1 MATRIRTLNF
11 LPEIFKTPTNAQF
24 LGATL
29 DVLVD
34 QPNNKKIQGY
44 VGSKFGYGVNAN
56 DYYVTE
62 PTKTRIDYQL
72 DPGVVFTKM
81 NTNTAQDFIS
91 YPGIVDGIKLEGGVT
106 NNNNRLFESEFYSWD
121 SFTNLDK
128 LINFNQYY
136 WIPEGPESVVVSAQT
151 VFTNN
156 DYVVTDVGNG
166 YNIGAVGSAGSTTN
180 PTLTLLRGGT
190 YTFNVNQA
198 SGFWIQGA
206 PGVTGFSPTQTNLY
220 TRDVFG
226 VENNGANQG
235 VVSFTVPFKDAQD
248 EYNLPGNNPVG
259 VVSTIPFS
267 SLNGQPVTGFA
278 GIDGVTSLNGLT
290 VLFYDTGITN
300 EIGFVQNFYDYT
312 EYDTNN
318 ELVATQTISI
328 TATNSIGNLITC
340 SSTANLIVGGSI
352 TFTGTTPFGGIKQY
366 STTADDTLYYI
377 ESITDLTHFTISLSP
392 NGSQVTLT
400 TATGTMTAYTNQ
412 GLLEEGYYTYV
423 NQNLYTIN
431 YVGTPGSYVINL
443 VPASAIPSGQ
453 KIIANFGTQYANKS
467 FFQNEAGEI
476 QLIPY
481 ISATLDTLYYQDAT
495 SANKVGVIKIIE
507 SNITNTI
514 DVNVDILGRKNYT
527 SSSGVVFTNGLKIT
541 LQGDIYPTKYKTGQ
555 YYVEGVGTAI
565 ELISVEDLV
574 VPEAFTESVY
584 IPWDSLAYD
593 VGSWEASSSIPVM
606 QDYITIARNAIN
618 LNAWSRSNRWF
629 HIDVINATA
638 TYNNNPNLVSLYATA
653 TSKAK
658 RPIIEFYPNLK
669 LFNSGTY
676 GKAPID
682 FIDTRTPD
690 AFSIVAGQQNYYP
703 DVQVYT
709 EYTGTIATTNYST
722 SRTITATAVTTNL
735 VTVNS
740 TTGFRVNDIIV
751 IPAASTL
758 GVLGNATEIT
768 TYYISEV
775 VDGTH
780 VKLSLTKN
788 GEALSLTNA
797 SGSISSTWEPLS
809 TTVTIAAAD
818 VTGTFDI
825 GLYITDSTN
834 VLPTNSIIES
844 ITGTTTLTIEVSWGQ
859 GTYGIIPSATNAS
872 LIATATTVDN
882 YALFEGARVVFAADT
897 NLEVRNKIYVT
908 RFSTVTGSAT
918 PILTLT
924 EATDGEILVNDQLA
938 VYRGYEHA
946 GFDFYFNGDNWIQGQ
961 QKIKVNQPPLFDV
974 FDDNNISFGDK
985 SVYVG
990 SSFAGNKL
998 FAYGIG
1004 SGINDIV
1011 LGFPIR
1017 YSSVNNVGDISF
1029 DVSLNADTFT
1039 YVQGQNPINQKVN
1052 TGYVYN
1058 YLTRD
1063 AFKRQLGWQT
1073 AVSPSVQY
1081 QLFSF
1086 DYIPGTSASFLCDI
1100 AANLVTEWPT
1110 VQVFVNNV
1118 LQTPDMYIAT
1128 VGATN
1133 TLIYLNTAPTI
1144 ETVIQVLILS
1154 DQVSPKAY
1162 YTIPIN
1168 LNNNPL
1174 NEDLTTAN
1182 VGEIR
1187 GQYQSMFYNN
1197 PNSTGEVFGSNNFR
1211 DLGNVVPWGN
1221 RIIQNSASLVLP
1233 GTFLRKQNH
1242 NLFNSLAYNS
1252 KEYIK
1257 FKTLLVDTVNKTS
1270 FNQRFDPS
1278 YILDNALVQIA
1289 ANKSNNQP
1297 FFWSDMLPGKAAYI
1311 QNTYSFANSLDVSI
1325 YPLSKVYDF
1334 TKANYYGVLVYLN
1347 RTTDGIQTVTQ
1358 LIKGKDYIVSTDAP
1372 SLTVT
1377 TDLAPGDQI
1386 TIKEY
1391 NQTYGSYAPNT
1402 PTKLGLYPA
1411 FIPEVIED
1419 THYAEPTYFILGH
1432 DGSYNKL
1439 YGDYDPTIGVL
1450 VDFRDQA
1457 LLEYETR
1464 VYNNLKLSN
1473 VIPIQAYEI
1482 EPGFFRNTPYT
1493 YDEYLDMYSPT
1504 FLNWVGQNRVEYKP
1518 QYFNKNNPFTYNY
1531 TNSGNRI
1538 DGAAIQQG
1546 YWRGVYQY
1554 FYDTTTP
1561 DSTPWEMLGYKIQPT
1576 WWATRYGPAPYT
1588 SDNLVLWGDLSEGI
1602 DWNNGNPFIIPE
1614 AVRGG
1619 LLGIIP
1625 VDSAGNLLSPF
1636 ESIVGNYTNNTLQS
1650 DWVVGDDSPTELSYR
1665 RSSSWPFDLMRIMAL
1680 SRPAKF
1686 FNLGVDVDNY
1696 KFSPEFNQY
1705 LVNNRSHLVINEIE
1719 IYGNGTPKTSYI
1731 NWIVDFEKQIGID
1744 ATTNIKNLLN
1754 NLDVRLVYRLAG
1766 FSDKTLLKFY
1776 VEKGTPNSTSASL
1789 LIPDESYAV
1798 LLYDNQ
1804 PFDKIV
1810 YSSIIV
1816 QQVDTGYAV
1825 FGNSQSN
1832 AYFKALTPQSNVNT
1846 DILTVEKITVRVS
1859 KNYDTP
1865 VNIVPYGTIFGTP
1878 QELANFIAGYGA
1890 YLRAAGMI
1898 FDDTQYGI
1906 EINWNQMISE
1916 FLYWA
1921 QTGWETGSIVTLNP
1935 SANSLTINKDSYI
1948 VEPLTLAQTNF
1959 VLNENLYPI
1968 QARDLNV
1975 FRDETLFNAKPLS
1988 QGDSIG
1994 YGQFNISNME
2004 HGIVF
2009 DNTTLFNDTIYNLVT
2024 GLRQNRIYLTGSKTA
2039 EWNGTMT
2046 TGGFILNQDNI
2057 LEWSR
2062 ETKYTAGEIVKY
2074 KNKYWTSIRIVQA
2087 KEIFDELDWKLTS
2100 YDLIQ
2105 KGLLPNPS
2113 TRAYESTLYY
2123 NVNKANLEQD
2133 ADLLSFSLIGYR
2145 PRDYLAIA
2153 DLTDIT
2159 QVNVYKNL
2167 IKNKGTRNA
2176 TNAFKGA
2183 NLPQGGIDY
2192 DVYENWAILSGEFG
2206 GVLNNN
2212 FIEFKLN
2219 QNYLTGNPAIVG
2231 ITDSL
2236 TNTYGVQQEVPLYSL
2251 FNYERPVDNVNILP
2265 TISASEPSTLY
2276 PDAGYV
2282 NFNDVKLSS
2291 YYYSQL
2297 PLATGQNGIVVP
2309 INQLYVRDYMWLAD
2323 YLQSWQVYTPVS
2335 GGRVINAKNNL
2346 NNTVTIT
2353 FAAPHNLTQY
2363 QPFAIVN
2370 FDASVNGY
2378 YLATLIVDQYN
2389 VIINLVLGQSV
2400 KNITGQGVAM
2410 LFQSQRVAQPSD
2422 INTLPLLDSEFI
2434 KNKVW
2439 VDTNNN
2445 GAWAVYRK
2453 SINYQYENAI
2463 TELTAQTFGSA
2474 VAYTDDL
2481 GYLISDATAG
2491 KLYRYIFDA
2500 LTKTYQLLQTITES
2514 GSFGAALTYSDNII
2528 VAAEPTSASP
2538 KIYVYELIITKVLNT
2553 LSELQTISAK
2563 DGATSWGSSI
2573 AISGDKQWLY
2583 ISATDLNRVYVYR
2596 KSQLTDLYEYATYV
2610 TTSGLVSGD
2619 QFGYSISTDYA
2630 GTTLVVGTPYQ
2641 NAFGLENW
2649 GYTYTFNRI
2658 EQNILIQSNSRPNV
2672 PPALQLAYSPPTTP
2686 TTATDTLSGDYI
2698 KLSSISDI
2706 VVDNPIMFTGNGLA
2720 GTGVSPNVVYYVA
2733 AIDIPGT
2740 KIQIKASRTSASV
2753 ISITPVASISVPTY
2767 VQTTPIY
2774 VSQNGTLVSD
2784 NNYAVVNSTL
2794 VFTGSLTAGDIIN
2807 VSGQNFILTQTFTT
2821 EETPRVGVQFG
2832 NSVDITTSASEIL
2845 VGAPFQL
2852 NKLNE
2857 EGAIHRFTNGG
2868 GKYGIILGTE
2878 KTNVTTDRLILLN
2891 GYLVNIPAG
2900 NATVAAN
2907 AINGVGLINITA
2919 SVTGV
2924 DSDKLAISV
2933 INPDLSIPNQKLMLV
2948 ALDAATYT
2956 ELGITVYTKTQV
2968 IHCPHLTGP
2977 TQFGYTIKFNEFDSF
2992 IASAPTGTRYEATT
3006 FDFSDDEL
3014 DNDTV
3019 FDNNTT
3025 QWVDPKPNAGAVYMF
3040 DYLSNYNESLLN
3052 PGQFVFA
3059 QNVNNLDEEYGA
3071 QPRYGTA
3078 LDFNN
3083 YNVVI
3088 GTPNFMPGSV
3098 DGQVVTFNNVL
3109 GQKDWS
3115 VFRSSSEIVDINK
3128 INNSQIFSAQTN
3140 NTLINLDY
3148 IDPLQGKI
3156 LGAARE
3162 NIDFV
3167 SNSDPAYY
3175 NNVNTVASQRS
3186 WGAEH
3191 LGMLWLDTSAM
3202 KFVNYHQDDVRY
3214 NSRYWGTL
3222 FPGSNIVVY
3231 SWISSPVLPIDYQG
3245 PGTPKNVDSY
3255 AIHYVLNST
3264 GSLVPLYY
3272 YWVQNTNIIFT
3283 ERGKTLSDSI
3293 VERYIAN
3300 PQNSGISYFA
3310 PLLPNVFGIYN
3321 SGSYINA
3328 QDSVFHIGY
3337 ASGTND
3343 DISHSQ
3349 YSLIRANYA
3358 DDFLPGLPSSINR
3371 TQSTLHGN
3379 YQLANGGDPFN
3390 LYSRMLDS
3398 MCGVDTAG
3406 QVVPDP
3412 FLPRLVQYGV
3422 LARPK
3427 QSFFVNRFAALK
3439 NYLTYANEVLAQFPI
3454 TETGRYSDLFQE
3466 NPRIYAIDPD
3476 TDAEVIVSATS
3487 LIVGKQY
3494 VINTVGT
3501 TDFTLCGSLANSV
3514 GTAFIATAAG
3524 AGTGTC
3530 KVLIFDTGEQ
3540 YSTPNYWSYANW
3552 WATGYSDSTKSSLQV
3567 PVYADL
3573 STLAVTTGTIVTV
3586 AMNGNGNSET
3596 YIYEATGTWRRI
3608 GLSNGTIKFNTY
3620 LWDYSAARI
3629 GFGDNFF
3636 DTSPYDSFPSEETR
3650 WIIRALNEQ
3659 IYQGELLIFRNKSL
3673 ILLFEYI
3680 QSETIESENY
3690 LPWLN
3695 KTSFIDV
3702 SHTIRELKP
3711 IQVYQSDNQEFL
3723 AGYLNEVKPYHVV
3736 IKEFLFKYTGGDFFE
3751 GDITDFD
3758 LPAQFNTDVQQFVT
3772 PQLVYQDPNGYY
3784 EYAAS
3789 DPIWQTQE
3797 YTQWFANKGLS
3808 LVGQSD
3814 YPITILASYITTN
3827 TQEFVVD
3834 NASGFPVNGTI
3845 KIGSS
3850 SGYEEINYSYVNT
3863 ALNVVSGL
3871 QRGANGT
3878 TITDHIPGEQ
3888 ILIELPAIVLLNS
3901 GKDYIEPP
3909 RVVAYVDPNKTKSAE
3924 FTGLIDNVTLHI
3936 TSLVTGSIV
3945 VGNYIAGDGIL
3956 NDTQIIEQVDTG
3968 VYTVNLSQTVTNT
3981 SITQYIGPAVPAQLQ
3996 AVMSLDS
4003 VLRIDVINPG
4013 QGYLSEPEIIIDSA
4027 LSVVFDSSAVSI
4039 QSNTIR
4045 LYAPTL
4051 STGDLIQYKVGANT
4065 TPPGGIV
4072 PNQWYYVNVLETSP
4086 LIVVALYTG
4095 YGDAVYDHN
4104 RVQIYNQGSG
4114 SQNSLNLG
4122 ARAFAL
4128 TSSSPT
4134 RENITTLRFDRNSYN
4149 SRVGD
4154 WIAGRYYGAYYA
4166 GKYSNSKAVAS
4177 SSIQL
4182 ESTEPPI
4189 SSILAGAQGI
4199 AFEITDV
4206 RNERTVEYLSL
4217 IRNVSYTDAT
4227 DFVRLLPSGPYVAQ
4241 GRISS
4246 TTLTVNSVTGG
4257 SIRANDL
4264 LTGAA
4269 IQYGTTILNQITP
4282 LTTGE
4287 TLGGV
4292 GRYTVSYSQ
4301 TVPSLST
4308 NPDITFTAITPNAS
4322 GSTIGLYIGMPIKFI
4337 GAVGNSG
4344 ITSGTV
4350 YYVASII
4357 NETDFQISISSTGS
4371 PVLNLS
4377 TQIISIAG
4385 LECYAGSV
4393 SDTAIIT
4400 VNYPGITNVTATQA
4414 ETNKLTIPLNTLGTG
4429 GTNGFYVG
4437 LPIFFTSGETDVFG
4451 GIVANDIYY
4460 VTTVCDLQTFTMSR
4474 SATPA
4479 TYTIVST
4486 DSSADTITL
4495 DDVISGLSLNDP
4507 IIFNNFTFT
4516 PGNLIVGN
4524 YYTIVTVG
4532 TTDFTALGA
4541 LSNTVGTRFQ
4551 ASATGLVTA
4560 GSFVTGDVYTIV
4572 SVGSTNF
4579 TLIGAGSNSVGTVFV
4594 ATGAGTGSGTASQGS
4609 GVVSTTTWSNI
4620 VAGTTYYISSFVG
4633 STACQIATGINL
4645 APISITD
4652 TITGTGMMTS
4662 QVDTY
4667 DLTTATGDMTININL
4682 PVSPGQ
4688 VDNQKFTLYQ
4698 TSGEYTGVTGTN
4710 DSLLQ
4715 QKIDA
4720 VIGGTI
4726 NIVAVPALTNFYIRM
4741 PVRVDT
4747 AIGNLTTATTYYV
4760 VGMGTVAIVCTS
4772 TSSSTNE
4779 IMCDTTSSLYVDM
4792 PIFFSGVGLGSI
4804 DIDLEYY
4811 VHTIVDSTHF
4821 KVTNTPGGVITT
4833 LQTSN
4838 GTMYGTGSPY
4848 VQLGSTATGA
4858 AIDPGYS
4865 QQSCTFSGNPS
4876 DAVITV
4882 SASPAIGSLIEFRK
4896 VTTTSVMPSGIAEH
4910 VPYYVLSTG
4919 YTSTSFKISATA
4931 TGTPIT
4937 ISTAGSGSFI
4947 VLNITDINLDQYPT
4961 ASPVF
4966 AISSILGGYSIVIT
4980 TPGTGY
4986 AVDNTITILGTSIG
5000 GTTPTNDLVLTV
5012 NTIDQISTDPITLQ
5026 LTSHGQI
5033 TNVIANGTVPTESA
5047 DYYLKVISPT
5057 EFALFSNSL
5066 MTTPVSGLTL
5076 PFTGLTSTTATQTVA
5091 SSDRITVTSS
5101 DSFNDNDSV
5110 VFTGTVFGGI
5120 VLGLTYYIYDK
5131 PTSTTVR
5138 ISTVPG
5144 ELTSLVQ
5151 LSDASGTMTMTTQ
5164 GDYALLPEPFF
5175 FNQSIVKYNDQ
5186 AYQCIVSNN
5195 DTDFVIGKWQ
5205 LLDSGSRLMNAL
5217 DRIKVYYA
5225 PTDDMPGIDITQL
5238 VEGVSYPN
5246 SIYLG
5251 NQFNPNEQFE
5261 LDTILPTTDFYP
5273 TAVDLKAVV
5282 AVDGKYYAPADAG
5295 TYSGVALNDGTGD
5308 WGIDKLAGTVL
5319 NVSDIIYANGFYIVT
5334 TNNTA
5339 TPIFRSANG
5348 ISWSTNGYF
5357 TPFSSYPYDI
5367 IPYDMTALNVASL
5380 YLNSVGFRNITIDSL
5395 DVPTFIAVGQNI
5407 VRSTDTFGWDEVFK
5421 FTDLNLTNSL
5431 NGVNGITSDNFNGFI
5446 AVGKGQEFNYS
5457 TGVTIAVDV
5466 NLILTSLDGIAWSRL
5481 PSLTPRGFN
5490 AVTSSSSLI
5499 VAVGENGVIY
5509 KAQNG
5514 NDWYGINEVLVNG
5527 TLASGNLVNLSN
5539 TLGLTVGDVIR
5550 FTSNVGSL
5558 TTGTDYY
5565 VKTIVSSTQ
5574 ITVSLTSGGAAV
5586 TLTSSAPTVTTY
5598 LQLYPALDNLN
5609 DVLYANSLFMAVGDS
5624 GTIVTSI
5631 DGYIWTSRT
5640 SGTTENLNGVNYNS
5654 VGGNWIAVGENNTI
5668 IVSSNNGVTWTD
5680 LNAFTNET
5688 IAYTIQGDEFTAG
5701 FGPEELVPGVVTDS
5715 MMMTV
5720 ATRPGTNWPAT
5731 QYGHVGYN
5739 VVSEVFTP
5747 INNTQTT
5754 FSFNGL
5760 VQTPAQL
5767 MVATIDNTTGLS
5779 TTIYPT
5785 TGYTVNW
5792 IDFTVTL
5799 LSALTTSKKLRID
5812 VYETGNGDQL
5822 VKASTLTDP
5831 IRMNDVTGWNEIYL
5845 NCNYTGT
5852 AFQGGGVVQPG
5863 TQPETAQVFATEAG
5877 TNTITCD
5884 TVKFFLANDPITFS
5898 GTTFG
5903 NIVEDTVYYVKTIS
5917 PVSNTITISASYNI
5931 ETGTAGPTFEL
5942 TTATGFCYVIIQIGS
5957 GTTYTDPLVYHN
5969 GTKLLHGTI
5978 ETVTRTNATRDTVTC
5993 NTTSGL
5999 IVNTPVV
6006 FSDTMFGGILL
6017 PQVVYY
6023 IKSIY
6028 DANEFTVSATSG
6040 GATIELADATGG
6052 ASFITNDYAFAIQ
6065 PNGIQ
6070 ASMVFAAQYDDTV
6083 DYLTYTV
6090 FGETAPEQYGYTIPE
6105 TQTFIGDGVTTVFN
6119 LTNNITGDS
6128 EGDIIVEVNGLRQ
6141 TPSTYVINGSTDTL
6155 TFTSAP
6161 TGTIVV
6167 TSYNLTQRQYFLTS
6181 TKTGVTVS
6189 NIASVSNAIT
6199 PYSAVINIT
6208 NTTTGTNLVT
6218 CSSTTGFSEG
6228 QTIQFAGTGFGN
6240 ILTNGTVYFV
6250 LKTPTS
6256 TSSPTPA
6263 GTITISST
6271 YNGAVFALT
6280 TASGLMLASIG
6291 GQPAVRVTTTSAHN
6305 LSTNNYVRIDGV
6317 GGSIQLNNQL
6327 FYVHVISP
6335 TQVDLYADPYYATLG
6350 YVNTPITS
6358 VSSYTASS
6366 GGYIWLESTFGIVT
6380 TTASATSLTNNSITV
6395 ASTSNLVVNTPV
6407 YFTEG
6412 TKQLGDTTL
6421 GGLIV
6426 GERYYIKEI
6435 LTVNSISVTDTYE
6448 GDALT
6453 LTTTSG
6459 SMNLTQW
6466 EQDNVDRLWVTV
6478 NGYRVPSTSLRLNPA
6493 NQISILTTI
6502 ATGDTVVI
6510 TSMIPSAT
6518 PNEEVY
6524 LLNVNQTNA
6533 AVVYRANTLTRTWL
6547 TQDLYN
6553 TSPVMYMDNVDRI
6566 TNTIVQSVVAPVSID
6581 GSKNIGLAVDKNLL
6595 SSVTVYNDTK
6605 AAYIASTNYKV
6616 IIEGLS
6622 PILQITDGAYISTG
6636 DQLTVT
6642 SIEGNILYL
6651 NGEQIIF
6658 TTIEPIIDATTI
6670 VPGQSYTIQTIGTTD
6685 FTTIGASSNTVGIT
6699 FVATAIGTG
6708 TGTVIALD
6716 AVSGLVRGVNGTA
6729 VQTYT
6734 PQYSEVFGLL
6744 AENQLSAADYNKT
6757 WNPIPGIYNVTEGDP
6772 LQISETAA
6780 AIFLNQDI

>member
-34 QPNNKKIQGY
+34 QPNTKKIQGY

-56 DYYVTE
+56 NYYVTE

-72 DPGVVFTKM
+72 DPGVVFTKS

-91 YPGIVDGIKLEGGVT
+91 YPGIVDGIKLEGGQT
-106 NNNNRLFESEFYSWD
+106 NNNNRLFEGEFYSWD

-136 WIPEGPESVVVSAQT
+136 WIPEGPASVVVSAQT

-166 YNIGAVGSAGSTTN
+166 YNIGVVGSSGSTTN
-180 PTLTLLRGGT
+180 PTITLLRGGT

-206 PGVTGFSPTQTNLY
+206 PGVTGYSPTQPNLY

-226 VENNGANQG
+226 VQNNGVNQG
-235 VVSFTVPFKDAQD
+235 VVTFSVPFKDAQN
-248 EYNLPGNNPVG
+248 EFNIPGNNSVG
-259 VVSTIPFS
+259 VVTTVPFS

-290 VLFYDTGITN
+290 VLFYDTGETN

-328 TATNSIGNLITC
+328 TATNSSGNLITC

-366 STTADDTLYYI
+366 STSADNTLYYV
-377 ESITDLTHFTISLSP
+377 ESIPDSTHFTISLSP
-392 NGSQVTLT
+392 NGSQEALT
-400 TATGTMTAYTNQ
+400 TATGVMTAYTNQ

-423 NQNLYTIN
+423 NQNLYTIR
-431 YVGTPGSYVINL
+431 YVGAPGSYVINL
-443 VPASAIPSGQ
+443 IPATAIPTGQ
-453 KIIANFGTQYANKS
+453 RITANFGAQYANKS
-467 FFQNEAGEI
+467 FFQNDAGAI
-476 QLIPY
+476 QSIPY
-481 ISATLDTLYYQDAT
+481 ISSTLDTLYYQDGNN
-495 SANKVGVIKIIE
+495 ANKVGLIKIIE

-514 DVNVDILGRKNYT
+514 NVDVDILGRPNYT
-527 SSSGVVFTNGLKIT
+527 SLSGVVFTNGLKIT
-541 LQGDIYPTKYKTGQ
+541 LQGDIYPPKYKTGQ

-574 VPEAFTESVY
+574 VPEGFTESVY

-606 QDYITIARNAIN
+606 QDYITITRNAIN
-618 LNAWSRSNRWF
+618 MNAWSRSNRWF

-638 TYNNNPNLVSLYATA
+638 TYNNNPNLVSVYATA
-653 TSKAK
+653 DNKAK

-682 FIDTRTPD
+682 FIDTRTAD
-690 AFSIVAGQQNYYP
+690 AFSTIAGQQNYYP

-722 SRTITATAVTTNL
+722 ERRISETAAITNL
-735 VTVNS
+735 VTLNS
-740 TTGFRVNDIIV
+740 TTGFRINDIIV
-751 IPAASTL
+751 LPAASTL

-768 TYYISEV
+768 TYYISQII
-775 VDGTH
+775 DSTH
-780 VKLSLTKN
+780 IKLSLTKD
-788 GEALSLTNA
+788 GETLALTDATVTTDPYYLL
-797 SGSISSTWEPLS
+797 STWYPLS

-818 VTGTFDI
+818 VTGTFDV

-834 VLPTNSIIES
+834 ILPTNSIIES
-844 ITGTTTLTIEVSWGQ
+844 ITGTTTLTMVVTWGQ
-859 GTYGIIPSATNAS
+859 GTYGIIPGATGAS
-872 LIATATTVDN
+872 LVATATTVDN
-882 YALFEGARVVFAADT
+882 YALFEGSRVVFAADT

-918 PILTLT
+918 PILTLS
-924 EATDGEILVNDQLA
+924 EATDGEVLVNDQLA

-946 GFDFYFNGDNWIQGQ
+946 GFDFYFDGDIWTQGQ
-961 QKIKVNQPPLFDV
+961 QKTTVNQPPLFDV
-974 FDDNNISFGDK
+974 FDENNISFGDK
-985 SVYVG
+985 AVYVG

-1029 DVSLNADTFT
+1029 DVSLNSNTFT
-1039 YVQGQNPINQKVN
+1039 YVQGQNPITQKVN

-1058 YLTRD
+1058 YFTRD

-1073 AVSPSVQY
+1073 AVAPSVQY

-1086 DYIPGTSASFLCDI
+1086 DYVLGTPPSFLCDI
-1100 AANLVTEWPT
+1100 AANLVTEWPII
-1110 VQVFVNNV
+1110 QVFVNNV
-1118 LQTPDMYIAT
+1118 LQTSDMYLVTI
-1128 VGATN
+1128 GATN
-1133 TLIYLNTAPTI
+1133 TLIYLNTDPSTD
-1144 ETVIQVLILS
+1144 TVVQILLLS

-1162 YTIPIN
+1162 YTVPIN

-1174 NEDLTTAN
+1174 NADLTTVN

-1187 GQYQSMFYNN
+1187 GQYQSIFYNN
-1197 PNSTGEVFGSNNFR
+1197 PNVTGEVFGPNNFR

-1242 NLFNSLAYNS
+1242 NLFNSLAYNN

-1257 FKTLLVDTVNKTS
+1257 FKTLLVDTVNKTAY
-1270 FNQRFDPS
+1270 NQRFDPA

-1289 ANKSNNQP
+1289 ANKSNSQP
-1297 FFWSDMLPGKAAYI
+1297 FFWSDMLPGKAAYV

-1325 YPLSKVYDF
+1325 YPLTRIYDF
-1334 TKANYYGVLVYLN
+1334 TTANYYGVLVYLD
-1347 RTTDGIQTVTQ
+1347 RTTDGVQSVTQ
-1358 LIKGKDYIVSTDAP
+1358 LIKGQDYIVSTDAP
-1372 SLTVT
+1372 SLTIT

-1411 FIPEVIED
+1411 FIPEVIVD
-1419 THYAEPTYFILGH
+1419 NHYSEPTYFILGH

-1473 VIPIQAYEI
+1473 VIPIQEYEI
-1482 EPGFFRNTPYT
+1482 GPGFFRTNPYS
-1493 YDEYLDMYSPT
+1493 YDEYMNMYSPT

-1518 QYFNKNNPFTYNY
+1518 QYFNKNNEFTYNY
-1531 TNSGNRI
+1531 NSSGNRI
-1538 DGAAIQQG
+1538 NGDPIEQG

-1561 DSTPWEMLGYKIQPT
+1561 DSTPWEMLGYKIQPA
-1576 WWATRYGPAPYT
+1576 WWETRYGPAPYT
-1588 SDNLVLWGDLSEGI
+1588 SDNLVLWGDLAQGI
-1602 DWNNGNPFIIPE
+1602 DWNNGNPFIIPQ
-1614 AVRGG
+1614 AVRDG
-1619 LLGIIP
+1619 LLNVIP

-1636 ESIVGNYTNNTLQS
+1636 ISIVGNYTNNTLQA

-1680 SRPAKF
+1680 SRPARF

-1696 KFSPEFNQY
+1696 KYSPEFDQY
-1705 LVNNRSHLVINEIE
+1705 LVNNRSHLVINEVE
-1719 IYGNGTPKTSYI
+1719 IYGNGIPKTSYI
-1731 NWIVDFEKQIGID
+1731 NWIVDYEKQVGVD
-1744 ATTNIKNLLN
+1744 ATANIKSLLN
-1754 NLDVRLVYRLAG
+1754 NLDVRLIYRLAG

-1776 VEKGTPNSTSASL
+1776 VEKGTPNSASASL

-1816 QQVDTGYAV
+1816 QQVASGYAV

-1832 AYFKALTPQSNVNT
+1832 AYFKSFSPQANVNT
-1846 DILTVEKITVRVS
+1846 DIITVEKLKVRVS
-1859 KNYDTP
+1859 RNYDTP
-1865 VNIVPYGTIFGTP
+1865 INIVPYGTIFGTP
-1878 QELANFIAGYGA
+1878 QEVANFVAGYGA

-1898 FDDTQYGI
+1898 FDDMQYGI
-1906 EINWNQMISE
+1906 EINWSQMISE

-1921 QTGWETGSIVTLNP
+1921 QTGWENGSIVTLNP

-1948 VEPLTLAQTNF
+1948 VQPLTLAQTNF

-1968 QARDLNV
+1968 QAKDLNV

-2004 HGIVF
+2004 HGVVF

-2046 TGGFILNQDNI
+2046 TSGFILNQDNI
-2057 LEWSR
+2057 QEWTR
-2062 ETKYTAGEIVKY
+2062 EIKYTAGQIVKY
-2074 KNKYWTSIRIVQA
+2074 KNKYWTSLKIVQA
-2087 KEIFDELDWKLTS
+2087 KEIFDERDWKLTS

-2123 NVNKANLEQD
+2123 NVNTANLEQD
-2133 ADLLSFSLIGYR
+2133 SDLLSFSLIGYR
-2145 PRDYLAIA
+2145 PRDYLAVA

-2183 NLPQGGIDY
+2183 TLPQGGIDY
-2192 DVYENWAILSGEFG
+2192 DVYENWAILSGAFG

-2251 FNYERPVDNVNILP
+2251 FNYERQVDNVNILP
-2265 TISASEPSTLY
+2265 TISASEPSLLY

-2297 PLATGQNGIVVP
+2297 PLATGQNGLVVP

-2353 FAAPHNLTQY
+2353 FAAPHNITQY

-2370 FDASVNGY
+2370 FDPAVNGY
-2378 YLATLIVDQYN
+2378 YLAALVVDQFN
-2389 VIINLVLGQSV
+2389 IIINLVLGPSV
-2400 KNITGQGVAM
+2400 KNITGQGIVM
-2410 LFQSQRVAQPSD
+2410 LFQSQRVVQPSD
-2422 INTLPLLDSEFI
+2422 INDLPLLDSEFI

-2439 VDTNNN
+2439 VDTNND

-2453 SINYQYENAI
+2453 SINYQYESSI
-2463 TELTAQTFGSA
+2463 TDLTAETFGSA
-2474 VAYTDDL
+2474 VAYTDNL
-2481 GYLISDATAG
+2481 GYLIGDATAG
-2491 KLYRYIFDA
+2491 KIYRYTFDA

-2514 GSFGAALTYSDNII
+2514 GSFGSAITYSDNII
-2528 VAAEPTSASP
+2528 IAAEPTSASP

-2553 LSELQTISAK
+2553 LSELQTISAE
-2563 DGATSWGSSI
+2563 GGSTNWGSSVT
-2573 AISGDKQWLY
+2573 ISGDKQWLY

-2619 QFGYSISTDYA
+2619 QFGYSISTDYS

-2641 NAFGLENW
+2641 NANGLENW

-2658 EQNILIQSNSRPNV
+2658 EQNILIQSNSRPNI
-2672 PPALQLAYSPPTTP
+2672 PPALQLAYSPPTTS

-2698 KLSSISDI
+2698 KLNSISDI
-2706 VVDNPIMFTGNGLA
+2706 VVDDPIMFTGNGLA
-2720 GTGVSPNVVYYVA
+2720 GTGVSPTIVYYVA
-2733 AIDIPGT
+2733 AIDTPGT
-2740 KIQIKASRTSASV
+2740 KIKIKATRTSTSV

-2767 VQTTPIY
+2767 IQTTPIY

-2868 GKYGIILGTE
+2868 GKYGIILGIE
-2878 KTNVTTDRLILLN
+2878 KTNITTTRLILLN
-2891 GYLVNIPAG
+2891 GYLVNIPVGDA
-2900 NATVAAN
+2900 ATAAN
-2907 AINGVGLINITA
+2907 AINGVGLINISA
-2919 SVTGV
+2919 SVTGPEL
-2924 DSDKLAISV
+2924 DKLAISV
-2933 INPDLSIPNQKLMLV
+2933 INPDLSLPNQKLMLSV
-2948 ALDAATYT
+2948 LDAATYA
-2956 ELGITVYTKTQV
+2956 ELGINVYTKTQL

-2977 TQFGYTIKFNEFDSF
+2977 TQFGYTVKFNEFDSF

-3059 QNVNNLDEEYGA
+3059 QNVNNLDEEYGS

-3083 YNVVI
+3083 YNVII

-3109 GQKDWS
+3109 GQTDWS
-3115 VFRSSSEIVDINK
+3115 VFRSSSVIVDINK

-3175 NNVNTVASQRS
+3175 NNVNTVTSQRS

-3191 LGMLWLDTSAM
+3191 FGMLWLDTSAM

-3231 SWISSPVLPIDYQG
+3231 SWISSPVLPVNYQG
-3245 PGTPKNVDSY
+3245 SGRPKDVNSY

-3293 VERYIAN
+3293 VERYIAS
-3300 PQNSGISYFA
+3300 PQNSGISYFV
-3310 PLLPNVFGIYN
+3310 PLLPNIFGIYN

-3337 ASGTND
+3337 ASGTNND
-3343 DISHSQ
+3343 VSHSQ

-3358 DDFLPGLPSSINR
+3358 DDFLPGLPGSINR
-3371 TQSTLHGN
+3371 TESTLHGN
-3379 YQLANGGDPFN
+3379 YQLANSGDPFS

-3398 MCGVDTAG
+3398 MCGVDTVG

-3412 FLPRLVQYGV
+3412 FLPKLVQYGV

-3439 NYLTYANEVLAQFPI
+3439 NYLTYANEILSQFPI
-3454 TETGRYSDLFQE
+3454 VETGRYSDLFQE

-3476 TDAEVIVSATS
+3476 TYVEVIVTAVN
-3487 LIVGKQY
+3487 LVVGSQY
-3494 VINTVGT
+3494 VIDTVGT
-3501 TDFTLCGSLANSV
+3501 TDFTLCGSLANSA
-3514 GTAFIATAAG
+3514 GTAFVATAVG
-3524 AGTGTC
+3524 TGTGTC

-3552 WATGYSDSTKSSLQV
+3552 WATGYSDNTKSSLQV
-3567 PVYADL
+3567 PLYSDL
-3573 STLAVTTGTIVTV
+3573 STLTVNSGTIATV

-3596 YIYEATGTWRRI
+3596 YIYESTGVWRRI
-3608 GLSNGTIKFNTY
+3608 GLTNGTIKFNTY

-3650 WIIRALNEQ
+3650 WIVRALNEQ
-3659 IYQGELLIFRNKSL
+3659 LFQGELLIFRNKSL

-3711 IQVYQSDNQEFL
+3711 IEVYQSDNQEFL

-3736 IKEFLFKYTGGDFFE
+3736 IKEFLFKYTGGDLFE

-3772 PQLVYQDPNGYY
+3772 PELVYQDPNGYY

-3814 YPITILASYITTN
+3814 YPITILSSYITTN

-3871 QRGANGT
+3871 QRGVNGT
-3878 TITDHIPGEQ
+3878 AITDHIPGEQ
-3888 ILIELPAIVLLNS
+3888 ILIELPAVVLLNS
-3901 GKDYIEPP
+3901 GKNYIEPP
-3909 RVVAYVDPNKTKSAE
+3909 RVVAYVNPNKTKSAE
-3924 FTGLIDNVTLHI
+3924 FTGIIDNVTLYI
-3936 TSLVTGSIV
+3936 TSVVTGSIV
-3945 VGNYIAGDGIL
+3945 VGNYITGTGIL
-3956 NDTQIIEQVDTG
+3956 YNTQIIDQVDAG
-3968 VYTVNLSQTVTNT
+3968 IYIVNLSQTVTNT
-3981 SITQYIGPAVPAQLQ
+3981 AIIQYIGPVVPAQLE

-4027 LSVVFDSSAVSI
+4027 LSVVFDSSAVSV
-4039 QSNTIR
+4039 QTNTIR

-4051 STGDLIQYKVGANT
+4051 STGDLIQYKVDTNT

-4104 RVQIYNQGSG
+4104 RVEIYNQGAG

-4122 ARAFAL
+4122 ARAFTL
-4128 TSSSPT
+4128 TSSSPV
-4134 RENITTLRFDRNSYN
+4134 RENITTLRFDRNTYN
-4149 SRVGD
+4149 SRVID
-4154 WIAGRYYGAYYA
+4154 WAAGRYYGAYYA

-4182 ESTEPPI
+4182 ESTQPPI
-4189 SSILAGAQGI
+4189 TSILAGAQGI
-4199 AFEITDV
+4199 AFEISDV
-4206 RNERTVEYLSL
+4206 RNERTVDYLSL

-4241 GRISS
+4241 GRISG

-4257 SIRANDL
+4257 SISANDL

-4301 TVPSLST
+4301 TVPSSST
-4308 NPDITFTAITPNAS
+4308 SPDITFTAITPNAS

-4337 GAVGNSG
+4337 GAVGGSG
-4344 ITSGTV
+4344 ITSGDV
-4350 YYVASII
+4350 YYVSSII
-4357 NETDFQISISSTGS
+4357 NETDFKISTSSTGS
-4371 PVLNLS
+4371 PAYTGLN
-4377 TQIISIAG
+4377 TQVISIAG
-4385 LECYAGSV
+4385 LECYVGSV

-4400 VNYPGITNVTATQA
+4400 VIYPGITSVTATQA
-4414 ETNKLTIPLNTLGTG
+4414 GTNKLSIPLNTLGTG
-4429 GTNGFYVG
+4429 GTIGFYVG
-4437 LPIFFTSGETDVFG
+4437 LPLFFTSGETDVFG
-4451 GIVANDIYY
+4451 GIVANDVYY
-4460 VTTVCDLQTFTMSR
+4460 VTTVCDLETFTMSR
-4474 SATPA
+4474 NATPDWYTMIA
-4479 TYTIVST
+4479 TDAST
-4486 DSSADTITL
+4486 DTITL
-4495 DDVISGLSLNDP
+4495 NDVISGLSLNDP
-4507 IIFNNFTFT
+4507 VIFNDFTFT
-4516 PGNLIVGN
+4516 PGNLIIGN

-4560 GSFVTGDVYTIV
+4560 SGLVVGDVYTIV
-4572 SVGSTNF
+4572 SVGTTNF
-4579 TLIGAGSNSVGTVFV
+4579 TLYGAGSNSVGTVFV
-4594 ATGAGTGSGTASQGS
+4594 ATAAGIGTGTASQGS
-4609 GVVSTTTWSNI
+4609 GIVSTTTWSNI

-4633 STACQIATGINL
+4633 STGCQIATGINL
-4645 APISITD
+4645 APLNITD
-4652 TITGTGMMTS
+4652 TINGTGMMTS

-4698 TSGEYTGVTGTN
+4698 TSGEYTNVTGTN
-4710 DSLLQ
+4710 DSLIQ
-4715 QKIDA
+4715 QPISA
-4720 VIGGTI
+4720 VIGGI
-4726 NIVAVPALTNFYIRM
+4726 VDIVAIPDLTNFYIRM
-4741 PVRVDT
+4741 PVKVDT
-4747 AIGNLTTATTYYV
+4747 NIGNLTTSGSYYV
-4760 VGMGTVAIVCTS
+4760 TSMGIISIECTTTTATSVASFTGSISGATLTVSAIASGAIYDDNALSGSTVIAGTKIVTQLSGTPEGIGTYLISIEQPSPIISTTLTTSVGTIT
-4772 TSSSTNE
+4772 
-4779 IMCDTTSSLYVDM
+4779 CDTTSSLYVNM
-4792 PIFFSGVGLGSI
+4792 PILFSGVGLGGI

-4811 VHTIVDSTHF
+4811 VHTIVNGTTF
-4821 KVTNTPGGVITT
+4821 RVTNTPGGAVVT
-4833 LQTSN
+4833 LQTDN

-4848 VQLGSTATGA
+4848 IQLATNTTTWA
-4858 AIDPGYS
+4858 VIDPGYS
-4865 QQSCTFSGNPS
+4865 QQSCTFSGNPG
-4876 DAVITV
+4876 DAVVTV
-4882 SASPAIGSLIEFRK
+4882 IKSPAVGSLIEFRK
-4896 VTTTSVMPSGIAEH
+4896 ATISSTIPSGIAEH
-4910 VPYYVLSTG
+4910 VPYYVISSG
-4919 YTSTSFKISATA
+4919 YTATTFKIADTS

-4947 VLNITDINLDQYPT
+4947 VLDITDINLDQYPT
-4961 ASPVF
+4961 SSPVF
-4966 AISSILGGYSIVIT
+4966 AVSSILGGYSIIIT

-5000 GTTPTNDLVLTV
+5000 GTTPTNDLVLMV
-5012 NTIDQISTDPITLQ
+5012 NTIDQISTDPTTLQ
-5026 LTSHGQI
+5026 LTSNGQI

-5047 DYYLKVISPT
+5047 DYYLQVISPT

-5076 PFTGLTSTTATQTVA
+5076 PFTGLTSTTATQSVA
-5091 SSDRITVTSS
+5091 ATDRITVTSS
-5101 DSFNDNDSV
+5101 TSFGLNDPV

-5144 ELTSLVQ
+5144 ESTSLIQ

-5175 FNQSIVKYNDQ
+5175 FNQSIVKYNNQ

-5225 PTDDMPGIDITQL
+5225 PTDNMPGIDITQL

-5273 TAVDLKAVV
+5273 TAVDLKAIV

-5446 AVGKGQEFNYS
+5446 AVGKGQEYNYS

-5466 NLILTSLDGIAWSRL
+5466 NLILTSLDGIAWGRL

-5499 VAVGENGVIY
+5499 IAVGDDGVIY

-5514 NDWYGINEVLVNG
+5514 NDWYGITEVLVNG
-5527 TLASGNLVNLSN
+5527 TLESGNLVNLSN
-5539 TLGLTVGDVIR
+5539 TLGLTVGDKVR
-5550 FTSNVGSL
+5550 FTSTVGSL
-5558 TTGTDYY
+5558 TVGTDYY

-5586 TLTSSAPTVTTY
+5586 TLTSSAPTITTY
-5598 LQLYPALDNLN
+5598 LQLYPTLSTLN
-5609 DVLYANSLFMAVGDS
+5609 DVLYANSIFMAVGDS
-5624 GTIVTSI
+5624 GTIVTST
-5631 DGYIWTSRT
+5631 DGYIWTSET
-5640 SGTTENLNGVNYNS
+5640 SGTSENLNGVTYNS
-5654 VGGNWIAVGENNTI
+5654 FGGNWIAVGKNNTI
-5668 IVSSNNGVTWTD
+5668 IVSDDDGVTWTD

-5720 ATRPGTNWPAT
+5720 ATRPGTNWPVT

-5739 VVSEVFTP
+5739 VVSEEFTP

-5754 FSFNGL
+5754 FSFKGL
-5760 VQTPAQL
+5760 VQTPAQI
-5767 MVATIDNTTGLS
+5767 MVATINNSTELS

-5785 TGYTVNW
+5785 VDYTVNW
-5792 IDFTVTL
+5792 INFTVTL
-5799 LSALTTSKKLRID
+5799 TSALTTSKKLRID
-5812 VYETGNGDQL
+5812 IYETGNGDQL
-5822 VKASTLTDP
+5822 IKASTLTDP

-5852 AFQGGGVVQPG
+5852 MFQGGGVVQPG

-5877 TNTITCD
+5877 TNTISCD
-5884 TVKFFLANDPITFS
+5884 TVKFFVANDPISFS

-5917 PVSNTITISASYNI
+5917 PVSNTITISASYNV

-5942 TTATGFCYVIIQIGS
+5942 TTATGFCYVIIQIGA

-5993 NTTSGL
+5993 NTTAGL

-6040 GATIELADATGG
+6040 GTTIDLADATGG
-6052 ASFITNDYAFAIQ
+6052 A
-6065 PNGIQ
+6065 
-6070 ASMVFAAQYDDTV
+6070 
-6083 DYLTYTV
+6083 
-6090 FGETAPEQYGYTIPE
+6090 
-6105 TQTFIGDGVTTVFN
+6105 
-6119 LTNNITGDS
+6119 
-6128 EGDIIVEVNGLRQ
+6128 
-6141 TPSTYVINGSTDTL
+6141 
-6155 TFTSAP
+6155 
-6161 TGTIVV
+6161 
-6167 TSYNLTQRQYFLTS
+6167 
-6181 TKTGVTVS
+6181 
-6189 NIASVSNAIT
+6189 
-6199 PYSAVINIT
+6199 
-6208 NTTTGTNLVT
+6208 
-6218 CSSTTGFSEG
+6218 
-6228 QTIQFAGTGFGN
+6228 
-6240 ILTNGTVYFV
+6240 
-6250 LKTPTS
+6250 
-6256 TSSPTPA
+6256 
-6263 GTITISST
+6263 
-6271 YNGAVFALT
+6271 
-6280 TASGLMLASIG
+6280 
-6291 GQPAVRVTTTSAHN
+6291 
-6305 LSTNNYVRIDGV
+6305 
-6317 GGSIQLNNQL
+6317 
-6327 FYVHVISP
+6327 
-6335 TQVDLYADPYYATLG
+6335 
-6350 YVNTPITS
+6350 
-6358 VSSYTASS
+6358 
-6366 GGYIWLESTFGIVT
+6366 
-6380 TTASATSLTNNSITV
+6380 
-6395 ASTSNLVVNTPV
+6395 
-6407 YFTEG
+6407 
-6412 TKQLGDTTL
+6412 
-6421 GGLIV
+6421 
-6426 GERYYIKEI
+6426 
-6435 LTVNSISVTDTYE
+6435 
-6448 GDALT
+6448 
-6453 LTTTSG
+6453 
-6459 SMNLTQW
+6459 
-6466 EQDNVDRLWVTV
+6466 
-6478 NGYRVPSTSLRLNPA
+6478 
-6493 NQISILTTI
+6493 
-6502 ATGDTVVI
+6502 
-6510 TSMIPSAT
+6510 
-6518 PNEEVY
+6518 
-6524 LLNVNQTNA
+6524 
-6533 AVVYRANTLTRTWL
+6533 
-6547 TQDLYN
+6547 
-6553 TSPVMYMDNVDRI
+6553 
-6566 TNTIVQSVVAPVSID
+6566 
-6581 GSKNIGLAVDKNLL
+6581 
-6595 SSVTVYNDTK
+6595 
-6605 AAYIASTNYKV
+6605 
-6616 IIEGLS
+6616 
-6622 PILQITDGAYISTG
+6622 
-6636 DQLTVT
+6636 
-6642 SIEGNILYL
+6642 
-6651 NGEQIIF
+6651 
-6658 TTIEPIIDATTI
+6658 
-6670 VPGQSYTIQTIGTTD
+6670 
-6685 FTTIGASSNTVGIT
+6685 
-6699 FVATAIGTG
+6699 
-6708 TGTVIALD
+6708 
-6716 AVSGLVRGVNGTA
+6716 
-6729 VQTYT
+6729 
-6734 PQYSEVFGLL
+6734 
-6744 AENQLSAADYNKT
+6744 
-6757 WNPIPGIYNVTEGDP
+6757 
-6772 LQISETAA
+6772 
-6780 AIFLNQDI
+6780 